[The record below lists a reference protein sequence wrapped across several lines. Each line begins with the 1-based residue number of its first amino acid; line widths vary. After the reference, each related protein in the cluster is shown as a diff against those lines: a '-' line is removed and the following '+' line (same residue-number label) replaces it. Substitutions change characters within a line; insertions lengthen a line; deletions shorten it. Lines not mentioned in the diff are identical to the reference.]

1 VVVTTRAVVLQ
12 SRKQGETSKIVTLY
26 TEQFGKLNVIA
37 KGAREL
43 RSKFGGALE
52 AFTFSDVVFYYKK
65 DKGGLFLLSK
75 AETVQSNSGI
85 LNSLDQIET
94 ASQIAEILIRTM
106 HDEEENALLFA
117 LLADIFRAIASSTNE
132 AARALLIYFDLRFAN
147 LSGYPLNLDETD
159 FEGEGERAADTHF
172 AFKVRTGEIIE
183 LQIGEDDDRHSLLDR
198 NFIPIHAETYSSL
211 RSLSVG
217 SIENASAMR
226 LSDVVFANLSD
237 MFSAFFS
244 EHFANM
250 HNRALKSTG
259 SLTRK

>member
-1 VVVTTRAVVLQ
+1 MVVTTRAVVLQ

-52 AFTFSDVVFYYKK
+52 AFTLSDVVFYYKK
-65 DKGGLFLLSK
+65 DNGGLFLLSK

-85 LNSLDQIET
+85 LNSLEKIEV

-106 HDEEENALLFA
+106 HDEEENTALFG
-117 LLADIFRAIASSTNE
+117 LLVDVFRMLASSQNE
-132 AARALLIYFDLRFAN
+132 AARPLLIYFYIRFAN
-147 LSGYPLNLDETD
+147 LSGYPLNLDEID

-172 AFKVRTGEIIE
+172 AFKVSTGEIVE
-183 LQIGEDDDRHSLLDR
+183 LRIDEDNNHNSASGKNL
-198 NFIPIHAETYSSL
+198 IPIRPETYSALCSL
-211 RSLSVG
+211 ANG
-217 SIENASAMR
+217 TIENASAVR
-226 LSDVVFANLSD
+226 LSDAAYANLSD
-237 MFSAFFS
+237 LFTAFFS

-250 HNRALKSTG
+250 HNRSLKSTG